1 VNIDINNE
9 ETDQLENLYQDYW
22 TFHTTMID
30 KDHSPLAIAA
40 ILMTQALS
48 IYKTVLEEDEY
59 NSIVDSIS
67 DKRDKVTK
75 LTPDMGVLH

>member
-1 VNIDINNE
+1 
-9 ETDQLENLYQDYW
+9 
-22 TFHTTMID
+22 MID

-59 NSIVDSIS
+59 NAIVDSIS

>member
-1 VNIDINNE
+1 VNTDINNE
-9 ETDQLENLYQDYW
+9 SNDQLENLYQDYW
-22 TFHTTMID
+22 AFHASMID
-30 KDHSPLAIAA
+30 KDHSPIAIAA
-40 ILMTQALS
+40 ILVAQALS

-75 LTPDMGVLH
+75 LTSDMGVLH

>member
-1 VNIDINNE
+1 MNTDINDE
-9 ETDQLENLYQDYW
+9 STDQLENLYQDYW
-22 TFHTTMID
+22 AFHTLMID

-67 DKRDKVTK
+67 DKRDKVMK
-75 LTPDMGVLH
+75 LTPDMGVVH

>member
-1 VNIDINNE
+1 MNIDINNE
-9 ETDQLENLYQDYW
+9 STDQLENLYQDYW
-22 TFHTTMID
+22 AFHATMID
-30 KDHSPLAIAA
+30 KDHSPIAIAA
-40 ILMTQALS
+40 ILVAQALS

-75 LTPDMGVLH
+75 LTPDMGVVH

>member
-1 VNIDINNE
+1 MNIDINNE
-9 ETDQLENLYQDYW
+9 ETNRLENLYQDYW
-22 TFHTTMID
+22 TFHATMID

-67 DKRDKVTK
+67 DKRDRVTK
-75 LTPDMGVLH
+75 LTSDMGMLH

>member
-1 VNIDINNE
+1 MNIDINDE

>member
-9 ETDQLENLYQDYW
+9 KTDQLENLYQDYW
-22 TFHTTMID
+22 TFHATMID

-67 DKRDKVTK
+67 DKRDRVTK

>member
-1 VNIDINNE
+1 VNTDINNE
-9 ETDQLENLYQDYW
+9 KTDQLENLYQDYW
-22 TFHTTMID
+22 TFHATMID

-59 NSIVDSIS
+59 NAIVDSIS
-67 DKRDKVTK
+67 DKRDRVTK

>member
-1 VNIDINNE
+1 VNTNTDNE
-9 ETDQLENLYQDYW
+9 TTDQLENLYQDYW
-22 TFHTTMID
+22 TFHASMID

-40 ILMTQALS
+40 ILMTQSLS
-48 IYKTVLEEDEY
+48 IYKTILEEDEF

-67 DKRDKVTK
+67 DKRDKVIK

>member
-1 VNIDINNE
+1 VNTDINNE
-9 ETDQLENLYQDYW
+9 SNDQLEDLYQDYW
-22 TFHTTMID
+22 AFHASMID
-30 KDHSPLAIAA
+30 KDHSPIAIAA
-40 ILMTQALS
+40 ILVAQALS

-75 LTPDMGVLH
+75 LTSDMGVLH

>member
-1 VNIDINNE
+1 MNTNTDNE
-9 ETDQLENLYQDYW
+9 TTDQLENLYQDYW
-22 TFHTTMID
+22 TFHATMID

-59 NSIVDSIS
+59 NAIVDSIS
-67 DKRDKVTK
+67 DKRDRVTK

>member
-1 VNIDINNE
+1 
-9 ETDQLENLYQDYW
+9 
-22 TFHTTMID
+22 MIG

-59 NSIVDSIS
+59 EQMVDSIS
-67 DKRDKVTK
+67 NSRDKVAK
-75 LTPDMGVLH
+75 LTPDMGVVH

>member
-22 TFHTTMID
+22 AFHASMID
-30 KDHSPLAIAA
+30 KDHSPISIAA
-40 ILMTQALS
+40 ILVAQALS

-59 NSIVDSIS
+59 EHMVDSIS
-67 DKRDKVTK
+67 DSRDKVTK
-75 LTPDMGVLH
+75 LTPDMGVVH

>member
-1 VNIDINNE
+1 MNIDINNE
-9 ETDQLENLYQDYW
+9 VTDQLENLYQDYW
-22 TFHTTMID
+22 AFHASMID
-30 KDHSPLAIAA
+30 KDHSPIAIAA
-40 ILMTQALS
+40 ILVAQALS

-75 LTPDMGVLH
+75 LTSDMGVLH

>member
-1 VNIDINNE
+1 
-9 ETDQLENLYQDYW
+9 
-22 TFHTTMID
+22 MID
-30 KDHSPLAIAA
+30 KDHSPIAIAA
-40 ILMTQALS
+40 ILVAQALS

-67 DKRDKVTK
+67 NSRDKVMK

>member
-9 ETDQLENLYQDYW
+9 ETNRLENLYQDYW
-22 TFHTTMID
+22 TFHATMID

-67 DKRDKVTK
+67 DKRDRVTK
-75 LTPDMGVLH
+75 LTSDMGMLH

>member
-1 VNIDINNE
+1 MNIDINNE

-22 TFHTTMID
+22 AFHASMID
-30 KDHSPLAIAA
+30 KDHSPIAIAA
-40 ILMTQALS
+40 ILVAQALS

-67 DKRDKVTK
+67 DKRNKVTK
-75 LTPDMGVLH
+75 LTSDMGVLH

>member
-9 ETDQLENLYQDYW
+9 ETNQLENLYQDYW
-22 TFHTTMID
+22 TFHATMID

>member
-1 VNIDINNE
+1 MNIDINNE
-9 ETDQLENLYQDYW
+9 ATDQLENLYQDYW
-22 TFHTTMID
+22 SFHASMIG

-48 IYKTVLEEDEY
+48 IYKTILEEDEY

-67 DKRDKVTK
+67 DKRDRVTK

>member
-1 VNIDINNE
+1 MNIDINNE

-67 DKRDKVTK
+67 DKRDRVTK
-75 LTPDMGVLH
+75 LTSDMGMLH

>member
-1 VNIDINNE
+1 VNTDINNE

-22 TFHTTMID
+22 TFHASMID

-67 DKRDKVTK
+67 DKRDRVTK

>member
-1 VNIDINNE
+1 MNTDINNDA
-9 ETDQLENLYQDYW
+9 TDQLENLYQDYW
-22 TFHTTMID
+22 TFHATMID

-59 NSIVDSIS
+59 NAIVDSIS
-67 DKRDKVTK
+67 DKRDRVTK

>member
-1 VNIDINNE
+1 MNIDINNE
-9 ETDQLENLYQDYW
+9 ETNQLENLYQDYW
-22 TFHTTMID
+22 TFHATMID

-67 DKRDKVTK
+67 DKRDRVTK
-75 LTPDMGVLH
+75 LTSDMGMLH

>member
-1 VNIDINNE
+1 MNIDINNE

-22 TFHTTMID
+22 AFHASMID
-30 KDHSPLAIAA
+30 KDHSPIAIAA
-40 ILMTQALS
+40 ILVAQALS

-67 DKRDKVTK
+67 DKRNKVTK
-75 LTPDMGVLH
+75 LTPDMGVVH